1 MKSLFTALLV
11 CLLLPLAAAE
21 YWASGVSLEGGWYDA
36 NKTFAPGDAD
46 REMCWAASAANII
59 DWWQHEHVDLMEKSG
74 VDPALREPDAVW
86 HLLRDSFED
95 ARGFAV
101 YGMAWYFLDLFPVPE
116 PPLTEYG
123 KGRGG
128 YYRHAVMDEV
138 LTTEESLS
146 LIPQPITMADE
157 GVDAQV
163 LALKLRDVLESGRPL
178 SLILG
183 GNETVHAATLW
194 GGVFDDATGMPL
206 TLYLTDSDDDTL
218 RTAFDVPQIFSA
230 NVDLIEATVP
240 GTLDPTPV
248 LRITSFIVDE
258 LPWYPWYGDD
268 MYILG
273 ASFLGFPYPV
283 PEPTT
288 LPLLAL
294 AALAARRRK

>member
-1 MKSLFTALLV
+1 MKSLVTALLA
-11 CLLLPLAAAE
+11 CLLPPLAAAE
-21 YWASGVSLEGGWYDA
+21 FWASGVSTEQGWYDA
-36 NKTFAPGDAD
+36 NKSFDPEDAD

-59 DWWQHEHVDLMEKSG
+59 DWWQREHADIMAKSG
-74 VDPALREPDAVW
+74 VDPALGEPDAVW

-95 ARGFAV
+95 APGNAF
-101 YGMAWYFLDLFPVPE
+101 YGMEWYFLDLFPIPE
-116 PPLTEYG
+116 PQLTEYG

-128 YYRHAVMDEV
+128 YYRHAVMDDV
-138 LTTEESLS
+138 LTTEEGLS

-206 TLYLTDSDDDTL
+206 TLYLTDSDDDAL
-218 RTAFDVPQIFSA
+218 RTAFQVPQIFSA

-248 LRITSFIVDE
+248 LGITSFIVDE
-258 LPWYPWYGDD
+258 LPWYGDD

-294 AALAARRRK
+294 AALTARRRK

>member
-1 MKSLFTALLV
+1 MKSLFTALLA
-11 CLLLPLAAAE
+11 CLLPPLAAVE
-21 YWASGVSLEGGWYDA
+21 FWASGVSAGQGWYDA
-36 NKTFAPGDAD
+36 NKSFDPEDAD

-59 DWWQHEHVDLMEKSG
+59 DWWQREHADIMAKSG
-74 VDPALREPDAVW
+74 VDPSLRERDAVW

-95 ARGFAV
+95 APGNAF
-101 YGMAWYFLDLFPVPE
+101 YGMEWYFLDLFPVPE
-116 PPLTEYG
+116 PQLTEYG

-128 YYRHAVMDEV
+128 YYRHAVMDDL
-138 LTTEESLS
+138 LTTEEGLS

-183 GNETVHAATLW
+183 GSETVHAATLR

-206 TLYLTDSDDDTL
+206 TLYLTDSDDDAL
-218 RTAFDVPQIFSA
+218 RTAFQVPQIFSA

-248 LRITSFIVDE
+248 LGITSFLIDD
-258 LPWYPWYGDD
+258 LPWYGDD
-268 MYILG
+268 MYI
-273 ASFLGFPYPV
+273 LGFPYPV

>member
-1 MKSLFTALLV
+1 MKNLVTALLA
-11 CLLLPLAAAE
+11 CLLPPLAAAE
-21 YWASGVSLEGGWYDA
+21 YWAAGVSTEQGWYDA
-36 NKTFAPGDAD
+36 NKSFDPEDAD

-59 DWWQHEHVDLMEKSG
+59 DWWQREHADIMAKSD
-74 VDPALREPDAVW
+74 VDPSLRETNAVW
-86 HLLRDSFED
+86 YLLRDSFED
-95 ARGFAV
+95 APGNAF
-101 YGMAWYFLDLFPVPE
+101 YGMEWYFLDLFPVPE

-128 YYRHAVMDEV
+128 YYRHAVMDDL
-138 LTTEESLS
+138 LTTEEGLS
-146 LIPQPITMADE
+146 LIPQSITMADE

-163 LALKLRDVLESGRPL
+163 LALKLREVLESGRPL

-218 RTAFDVPQIFSA
+218 RTAFQVPQIFSA

-248 LRITSFIVDE
+248 LGITSFIVDD
-258 LPWYPWYGDD
+258 LPWYEDD